1 MSSFPLN
8 LSSLT
13 LSAKER
19 LARLAAAGGALRA
32 LLLLPAA
39 LVPPPPPRLSSSMA
53 SFEAASFL
61 PRPDGGSVAV
71 GPSAGVGVSGEFFG
85 SRGVSGALSV

>member
-19 LARLAAAGGALRA
+19 LARLDAAGGALHAR
-32 LLLLPAA
+32 LLSPAA
-39 LVPPPPPRLSSSMA
+39 SVPPPPPGLSSLMA

-71 GPSAGVGVSGEFFG
+71 GSSAGVGVSGEFFG
-85 SRGVSGALSV
+85 SGGVSGTL